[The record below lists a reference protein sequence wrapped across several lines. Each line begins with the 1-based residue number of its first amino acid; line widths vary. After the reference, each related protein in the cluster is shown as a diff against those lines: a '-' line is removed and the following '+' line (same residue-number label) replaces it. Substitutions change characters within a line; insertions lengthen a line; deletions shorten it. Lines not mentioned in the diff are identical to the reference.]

1 MPKMPKKASPRIQ
14 SVSLKRSSEGQLLL
28 LWGAT
33 EKEIPSPP
41 EKGAV
46 LTPQDSKYWYDTE
59 YAGWNIEKINIPDS
73 PRDGASG
80 KELIYLQPGD
90 DHPYMQQ
97 YAATIEERCA
107 DAGLKLR
114 ILNSKWDEK
123 LFDDNVNMAISMK
136 PDMILLNP
144 EHQKQSSSWYKRI
157 NEADIPVIG
166 GNFLAENEG
175 HKYLLAWTGPD
186 DWGQSRL
193 LAKTMAD
200 QMNHKGG
207 YAIIQHH
214 KGNSSYFARTWGP
227 ITELN
232 KYTPDLIHLDSRIG
246 MIPSEAAAIVEE
258 WIDTHGDGL
267 NGIFSADD
275 GEVMQAISEV
285 LKKRDREDIC
295 CVAAGSSRMGLEHI
309 MQDRL
314 YANSFQSPE
323 IDAETAIQTIIDW
336 FEGLTVEPIRYLPK
350 YIVTKEDASEF
361 MYKRFQVSS
370 LNMEHLYNSIR
381 EYKWR
386 ACYNFFGDLYEKIL
400 TRRVIPI
407 GMFQGICLEILTG
420 MIVIMQ
426 EDGLSVEE
434 NLGSYSSLAKH
445 LTEDQEIT
453 SVLEW
458 LNDLAQQVIA
468 SKLSK
473 INKKTH
479 IQEIVDFIDKNY
491 STPMSLKSLSYD
503 FSISQAY
510 LGQIFRKETG
520 LKFND
525 YINDKRIEEAKKL
538 FRGENIV
545 INKVALQLGYTDP
558 AYFYKLFKKRTG
570 MSAMEYI
577 QKQSD

>member
-1 MPKMPKKASPRIQ
+1 MPRKSLPRVQ
-14 SVSLKRSSEGQLLL
+14 SVSLKRSSEGQFLL

-33 EKEIPSPP
+33 EKEIPPP
-41 EKGAV
+41 PDENAEHD
-46 LTPQDSKYWYDTE
+46 PEDREYWYDIE
-59 YAGWNIEKINIPDS
+59 FAGWNSDKVNIPDS
-73 PRDGASG
+73 SRDGASG
-80 KELIYLQPGD
+80 KYLIYLQPGD

-97 YAATIEERCA
+97 YAATIDKQCS
-107 DAGLKLR
+107 DAGIKLE
-114 ILNSKWDEK
+114 ILNSQWDENQ
-123 LFDDNVNMAISMK
+123 FDENVNLAISKK

-157 NEADIPVIG
+157 NDAGIAVIG
-166 GNFLAENEG
+166 GNFLADNEG

-193 LAKTMAD
+193 LAKSMAD
-200 QMNHKGG
+200 KMNLRGG
-207 YAIIQHH
+207 YAILQHFE
-214 KGNSSYFARTWGP
+214 GNSSYFARTWGV

-232 KYTPDLIHLDSRIG
+232 EYAPDLIHLDSKIG
-246 MIPSEAAAIVEE
+246 MDPSLAGKIVEE
-258 WIDTHGDGL
+258 WIDLYGDKL

-275 GEVMQAISEV
+275 GEVMQVVSEI
-285 LKKRDREDIC
+285 LIKRKREDIC
-295 CVAAGSSRMGLEHI
+295 CVAAGSSRLGLELI
-309 MQDRL
+309 MEGRL

-323 IDAETAIQTIIDW
+323 IDAETAIQTITDW
-336 FEGLTVEPIRYLPK
+336 FEGLTIEAIRYLPK
-350 YIVTKEDASEF
+350 HIVTKEDASEF
-361 MYKRFQVSS
+361 MYDNFQVSS
-370 LNMEHLYNSIR
+370 LNMEHLYSSIR

-400 TRRVIPI
+400 TRKVVPE

-434 NLGSYSSLAKH
+434 NLGTYNSLAKH
-445 LTEDQEIT
+445 LIKDQEIT

-468 SKLSK
+468 AKLAK
-473 INKKTH
+473 VNKKTH
-479 IQEIVDFIDKNY
+479 IQEIVDYIDKNY
-491 STPMSLKSLSYD
+491 CTPMSLKSLSYD

-520 LKFND
+520 TKFND
-525 YINDKRIEEAKKL
+525 YLNDKRIEEAKRL
-538 FRGENIV
+538 FKGENIV
-545 INKVALQLGYTDP
+545 INKVALKLGYTDP

-570 MSAMEYI
+570 MSAMDYI
-577 QKQSD
+577 QKNS

>member
-1 MPKMPKKASPRIQ
+1 MPKKSLPRVQ
-14 SVSLKRSSEGQLLL
+14 SVSLKRSSEGQFLL

-33 EKEIPSPP
+33 EKEIPPPP
-41 EKGAV
+41 ENNAE
-46 LTPQDSKYWYDTE
+46 LDSQDREYWYDIE
-59 YAGWNIEKINIPDS
+59 FAGWNSEKVNIPDS
-73 PRDGASG
+73 SRDGASG
-80 KELIYLQPGD
+80 KYLIYLQPGD

-97 YAATIEERCA
+97 YAATIEEQCRA
-107 DAGLKLR
+107 AGIKLE
-114 ILNSKWDEK
+114 ILNSEWDEK
-123 LFDDNVNMAISMK
+123 LFDDNVYLAISMK

-157 NEADIPVIG
+157 NEAGIAVIG
-166 GNFLAENEG
+166 GNFLADNEG
-175 HKYLLAWTGPD
+175 HRYLLAWTGPD

-193 LAKTMAD
+193 LAKSMAD
-200 QMNHKGG
+200 KMNHRGG
-207 YAIIQHH
+207 YAILQHL
-214 KGNSSYFARTWGP
+214 KGNSSYFARTWGV

-232 KYTPDLIHLDSRIG
+232 EYAPDLNHLDSKIG
-246 MIPSEAAAIVEE
+246 MDPSVAGKIVEE
-258 WIDTHGDGL
+258 WIDLYGDKL

-275 GEVMQAISEV
+275 GEVMRVVSET
-285 LKKRDREDIC
+285 LIKRKREDIC
-295 CVAAGSSRMGLEHI
+295 CVAAGSSRLGLELI
-309 MQDRL
+309 MQGRL

-323 IDAETAIQTIIDW
+323 FDAETAIQTITDW
-336 FEGLTVEPIRYLPK
+336 FEGLTIEPIRYLPK

-361 MYKRFQVSS
+361 MYDNFQVSS
-370 LNMEHLYNSIR
+370 LNMEHLYSSIR

-400 TRRVIPI
+400 TRKVVPV

-434 NLGSYSSLAKH
+434 NLGTYNSLAKH
-445 LTEDQEIT
+445 LIKDQEIT

-468 SKLSK
+468 SKLAK

-479 IQEIVDFIDKNY
+479 IQEIVDYIDKNY

-520 LKFND
+520 TKFND
-525 YINDKRIEEAKKL
+525 YLNDKRIEEAKKL
-538 FRGENIV
+538 FNGENIV

-570 MSAMEYI
+570 MSAMDYI
-577 QKQSD
+577 QKNS